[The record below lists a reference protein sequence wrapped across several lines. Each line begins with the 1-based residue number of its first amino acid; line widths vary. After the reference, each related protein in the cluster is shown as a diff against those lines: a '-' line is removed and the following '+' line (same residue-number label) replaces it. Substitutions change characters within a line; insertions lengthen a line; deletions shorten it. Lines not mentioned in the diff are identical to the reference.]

1 MASRYQKIKGVTV
14 EIGGDTT
21 KLGKALEDVDKKSRN
36 LQGELK
42 EIERL
47 LKLDPT
53 NTELLNQKQKV
64 LAETLKTTKERLD
77 ILKEAEK
84 QVQEQ
89 FEKGDVSEEQVRA
102 LAREIQSA
110 TSKIDKCEKEAKE
123 TASAIYDLG
132 NNADDTANDV
142 KDLNSEAKNSEEAFG
157 KASSAYDIFI
167 GNLASKAVDV
177 GIGKLKDITG
187 EAVNLGMTF
196 SSSMS
201 EVGAISGA
209 TDEELVRLEK
219 TARKYGATT
228 AFSATDAAQALKYM
242 ALAGWSVDESID
254 GLPGILNLA
263 SASSMD
269 LAEASDMVTDYL
281 SAFGL
286 IAKDSASFADM
297 LAFAQANSNTTAQQL
312 GEAYL
317 NCAAN
322 LNAAGQSVETVT
334 ALLSSMADQGLKGN
348 KAGTALSAIM
358 RDLTANMKDGS
369 VAIGDN
375 NIQVMDA
382 DGNYRNLLDILK
394 DVDKATSSMGNAEKA
409 AALSSAFTSDSIMG
423 LNLILNNGVTKTKNF
438 EKSLSNVSGTSS
450 KMSKTMNNNLSGD
463 LKNLNSAWEEFELKI
478 YDSVEEPLRDVVQ
491 FLTNKFLPSL
501 TKGGKWVKDNLPTI
515 TALLGGLTAG
525 YVSYKTAVV
534 ATDVAHKGIK
544 NAIETTTIAQKALN
558 LVQSAS
564 PWGFLAAAIGT
575 VITAVAAYS
584 LMADDASKSTSS
596 LTAAEQE
603 LINKS
608 AEAADNFRE
617 QVGTTDET
625 VKGIDAQA
633 SHLSD
638 LIDELDK
645 YVDKNGE
652 VNDADQD
659 RVNFI
664 LNEYANATGEEIEM
678 VDGIIKNYD
687 NLRDKIREVIDAK
700 TANSMI
706 EARNADY
713 VSAIEKETEAWD
725 ALSLAQGEYEE
736 ASAAASKS
744 GAELAA
750 AELEMNEAIK
760 SGLAAEIEQRNYVL
774 DEKKKQHSEDMKR
787 LKEAESAYYESQ
799 NNYKLYKDTIVK
811 YEEAMSQVQKGNYK
825 SAIDM
830 MRSKGSAVNTYT
842 EAVESSE
849 KKVLKTL
856 QKEAT
861 DAKIY
866 ADMVKYNFEHGV
878 SGYTSKMVLEAESGY
893 KKALSAFKNAQSD
906 AENVGKNLGK
916 GLAAGIKK
924 TMSDVSSAAVS
935 SVNAAIHAA
944 KVTADIRS
952 PSHKMQRLGEYMG
965 EGLQVGIESKTK
977 SLTDSAREQ
986 MEQLLSA
993 YIDSN
998 NSTQHAYETVQAA
1011 ARQSNNIN
1019 IPEPVDTLPILN
1031 KILTAIEKGQ
1041 IIALDSD
1048 AIVGG
1053 TVSKMNTA
1061 LGKQRILN
1069 ARGIK

>member
-1 MASRYQKIKGVTV
+1 MASSYQKIKGVTV

-89 FEKGDVSEEQVRA
+89 FEKGDVSEEQIRA

-132 NNADDTANDV
+132 NNADDTADDV

-201 EVGAISGA
+201 EIGAISGA
-209 TDEELVRLEK
+209 TDEELERLEK
-219 TARKYGATT
+219 TAREYGATT
-228 AFSATDAAQALKYM
+228 AFSANDAAQALKYM

-281 SAFGL
+281 SAFSL
-286 IAKDSASFADM
+286 KAKDSARFADI

-312 GEAYL
+312 GGAYL

-394 DVDKATSSMGNAEKA
+394 DVDNATSSMGDAEKA
-409 AALSSAFTSDSIMG
+409 AALSSAFTSDSIKG

-463 LKNLNSAWEEFELKI
+463 LKSLNSAWEEFELKI

-501 TKGGKWVKDNLPTI
+501 TKGGKWVKDNLPQI
-515 TALLGGLTAG
+515 TTLVGGLAG
-525 YVSYKTAVV
+525 AYLTYKGIVI
-534 ATDVAHKGIK
+534 ATDIAHKDIK
-544 NAIETTTIAQKALN
+544 STLEATTIAQKALN
-558 LVQSAS
+558 LAQTAT
-564 PWGFLAAAIGT
+564 PWGLVA
-575 VITAVAAYS
+575 TAVGAVVAGLTTYA
-584 LMADDASKSTSS
+584 LLTDDATTATSS
-596 LTAAEQE
+596 LTDAEQE

-608 AEAADNFRE
+608 AEAAQSFRE
-617 QVGTTDET
+617 QQSSTDEA
-625 VKGIDAQA
+625 VGGIESQM

-638 LIDELDK
+638 LMDELDK
-645 YVDKNGE
+645 YIGKNGE
-652 VNDADQD
+652 VKDSDKA
-659 RVNFI
+659 RVDFI
-664 LNEYANATGEEIEM
+664 LNEYKDATGEEIKM
-678 VDGIIKNYD
+678 VDGVIENYD
-687 NLRDKIREVIDAK
+687 DLKEKIRDVIDSK
-700 TANSMI
+700 TANAML

-713 VSAIEKETEAWD
+713 VKALEEEKKAWG
-725 ALSLAQGEYEE
+725 ALASSRNEYDE
-736 ASAAASKS
+736 ASKAASKS
-744 GAELAA
+744 KAELDKAQLA
-750 AELEMNEAIK
+750 MSDAIK
-760 SGLAAEIEQRNYVL
+760 KGYASEIEECNALLAEKQKQYDEDLERYRKAQDDRYQATL
-774 DEKKKQHSEDMKR
+774 DYD
-787 LKEAESAYYESQ
+787 
-799 NNYKLYKDTIVK
+799 NYKTTIIK
-811 YEEAMSQVQKGNYK
+811 YEEAMGQAKQGNYTA
-825 SAIDM
+825 AIEM
-830 MRSKGSAVNTYT
+830 MRSQSEAFGKYAESAT
-842 EAVESSE
+842 EAENQ
-849 KKVLKTL
+849 VLDAYAKNA
-856 QKEAT
+856 E

-866 ADMVKYNFEHGV
+866 SHIIKDNFNKGV
-878 SGYTSKMVLEAESGY
+878 SGYSKNMISEAEEARKSTLTIFQNAGGDLE
-893 KKALSAFKNAQSD
+893 KIGEHLSEGIAVGFGRKSYLITQSAQNSI
-906 AENVGKNLGK
+906 NQ
-916 GLAAGIKK
+916 
-924 TMSDVSSAAVS
+924 
-935 SVNAAIHAA
+935 AIHAA

-952 PSHKMQRLGEYMG
+952 PSHKMQSLGEYMG
-965 EGLQVGIESKTK
+965 EGLQVGIEAKTK
-977 SLTDSAREQ
+977 SLTDTAREQ
-986 MEQLLSA
+986 MQQLLSA
-993 YIDSN
+993 YRDSN
-998 NSTQHAYETVQAA
+998 NSAQLAYENVQAA

-1031 KILTAIEKGQ
+1031 KILTAVERGQ
-1041 IIALDSD
+1041 TLYLDSD
-1048 AIVGG
+1048 TIVGG
-1053 TVSKMNTA
+1053 TVDKMNSR
-1061 LGKQRILN
+1061 LGRLRMQ
-1069 ARGIK
+1069 AERG